1 VSESKALDPS
11 QEDLLLFVRPPTR
24 GQVRLVFLLGALL
37 VVAFLLSLPF
47 GSRPL
52 TRIPSFIPVVDTA
65 LLLGDVLT
73 ATLLF
78 GQAAVLRSRALLTLA
93 TGYLFTGLIIIPHAL
108 TFPDAFSPA
117 GLLGAGVST
126 TIWLYFFWHTGL
138 PIAVIAYAMMKR
150 YDHAAPIPPGT
161 VRPLIFRSV
170 AGTAVLVAALTLVAT
185 AGEPRLP
192 VLMTDALT
200 WLSGPVFYVAL
211 FVLGLLGVAMLL
223 AARKPV
229 SLLDL
234 WLLLA
239 LWAWLLELLL
249 VLDTSTRYS
258 AGWYTGRIAGLL
270 SGVFVLLMLL
280 SETSRMYSRL
290 AIVAIRQR
298 RERTSR
304 LLTMNAVAASI
315 AHEIKQPL
323 TSVVMNARLGLEALT
338 KQPLDLAQLT
348 ATLGTIAHDGNHAV
362 DAVQSIRSM
371 FHAHR
376 GERVSVNLNDLIR
389 ETMSLVASE
398 LAAHRVAVDLQ
409 LSDRVPVML
418 VDRVQMQHLLLNL
431 FTNAIEAMMDV
442 ADRPRVLSVHSGLM
456 ADDEIVIKVEDS
468 GVGFDPAEA
477 ERLFDTFFTTKAEG
491 TGMGLPLCR
500 SIVEGHGGELR
511 ASPRRPSGAVF
522 ELTLPIG

>member
-1 VSESKALDPS
+1 VAL
-11 QEDLLLFVRPPTR
+11 LA
-24 GQVRLVFLLGALL
+24 ALL
-37 VVAFLLSLPF
+37 VVAFLFSLPF
-47 GSRPL
+47 GTRPL
-52 TRIPSFIPVVDTA
+52 AKISSFIPVVDTA

-108 TFPDAFSPA
+108 TFPDAFSPT

-126 TIWLYFFWHTGL
+126 TIWIYFFWHIGL
-138 PIAVIAYAMMKR
+138 PVAVIAYALMKR
-150 YDHAAPIPPGT
+150 YDHTAPLPAGT
-161 VRPLIFRSV
+161 LRPLIVRCILG
-170 AGTAVLVAALTLVAT
+170 AAILVAALTLLAT

-192 VLMTDALT
+192 ILMTDALT
-200 WLSGPVFYVAL
+200 WLSGPVFYVSL
-211 FVLGLLGVAMLL
+211 FVLALLLGAMVL

-239 LWAWLLELLL
+239 LWAWFLELLL

-258 AGWYTGRIAGLL
+258 AGWYTGRVAGLL

-323 TSVVMNARLGLEALT
+323 ASVVMNARIGLDRLSGPPSDPT
-338 KQPLDLAQLT
+338 QLAEILK
-348 ATLGTIAHDGNHAV
+348 TIAHDGHHAV
-362 DAVQSIRSM
+362 EAVQSIRSM

-376 GERVSVNLNDLIR
+376 GERAPVNLNDLIR
-389 ETMSLVASE
+389 ETIGLVAAE
-398 LAAHRVAVDLQ
+398 LAAHRVTADLQ
-409 LSDRVPVML
+409 LSDRVPAML
-418 VDRVQMQHLLLNL
+418 GDRVQMQHLLLNL
-431 FTNAIEAMMDV
+431 FTNAVESMVDV
-442 ADRPRVLSVHSGLM
+442 ADRPRVLSVHSGLVT
-456 ADDEIVIKVEDS
+456 DGEIVVRVEDS
-468 GVGFDPAEA
+468 GVGFDPAHA
-477 ERLFDTFFTTKAEG
+477 ERIFDTFFTTKAEG

-500 SIVEGHGGELR
+500 SIAEGHGGELR
-511 ASPRRPSGAVF
+511 ASARRPSGAVF
-522 ELTLPIG
+522 ELTLPVG